1 MRILS
6 IGYALRD
13 CGKTI
18 PTSMA
23 QLGQYN
29 VTVLAPATGIA
40 ARYVVPLNKDE
51 HTMFITKFHSVHSQ
65 QPKKLTNSTISSPSA
80 KRAII
85 ELRARSECAVALSG
99 LLFFWGNT
107 APCALWWS
115 FR

>member
-6 IGYALRD
+6 IGYALRG

-85 ELRARSECAVALSG
+85 ELRARSACAVALSG
-99 LLFFWGNT
+99 WGFFLGNWGR
-107 APCALWWS
+107 CVWWCVFS
-115 FR
+115 